1 VLIPGESPAG
11 SRLPL
16 DALSWKDPDFTGE
29 ESYIKA
35 GPALNEAMGHPRA
48 AVVDPDDAP
57 TRTALVVEARDR
69 FVHVFLPPLEKLEKF
84 VELVGLVH
92 RAATQTGTA
101 VILEGYGPPPD
112 SRIKTL
118 LITPDPGVIEVNV
131 HPTSSW
137 TELSDLIQTLYRIA
151 REHRLCAETFAL
163 DGRHSGTGGGNH
175 LTLGGPEPLRS
186 PLLRR
191 PDLLVSMITFW
202 QHHPALSY
210 LFSGRFV
217 GPTSQAPRV
226 DEGRPETLYE
236 LEISFAE
243 IDELADTEHR
253 PWAVDRSLRSLL
265 TDITGN
271 AHRAEFCIDKLYN
284 PNTTRGRL
292 GLLELRGFEMP
303 PHPDMALVQALLVR
317 ALVARFA
324 EERYSAPLV
333 RWGTALHDRFLL
345 PHFVMADIA
354 EVLTDL
360 RAHGIEFEL
369 AWLLPFLEFRFPRIG
384 LT

>member
-1 VLIPGESPAG
+1 M
-11 SRLPL
+11 R
-16 DALSWKDPDFTGE
+16 
-29 ESYIKA
+29 
-35 GPALNEAMGHPRA
+35 
-48 AVVDPDDAP
+48 
-57 TRTALVVEARDR
+57 
-69 FVHVFLPPLEKLEKF
+69 VFLPPLERLEKF
-84 VELVGLVH
+84 IELIGLVD
-92 RAATQTGTA
+92 RAATQTGTP

-137 TELSDLIQTLYRIA
+137 AELSELNHTLYGIA
-151 REHRLCAETFAL
+151 REQRLCAETFGL

-175 LTLGGPEPLRS
+175 LTLGGPETMRS
-186 PLLRR
+186 PLLQR
-191 PDLLVSMITFW
+191 PDLLVSMINFW
-202 QHHPALSY
+202 QHHPGLSY
-210 LFSGRFV
+210 LFAGRFV

-253 PWAVDRSLRSLL
+253 PWAVDRALRNLL

-271 AHRAEFCIDKLYN
+271 THRAEFCVDKLYN
-284 PNTTRGRL
+284 PNSTRGRL

-333 RWGTALHDRFLL
+333 RWGTTLHERFML
-345 PHFVMADIA
+345 PHFVA
-354 EVLTDL
+354 EH
-360 RAHGIEFEL
+360 RATCAPTASSSSCRGCCRSPSSGSRESV
-369 AWLLPFLEFRFPRIG
+369 
-384 LT
+384 